1 MKITALTQKG
11 KNKLENEDRI
21 IIGKTILSGGV
32 LEGDFA
38 NDIIAIAD
46 GVGGNNAGAVASHAV
61 AYELTCC
68 PEITTEQ
75 LDKINQSLVEKS
87 YSDDTLK
94 GMATTLSCLSVQNSK
109 GRIYHVGNTRVY
121 ALQGGKY
128 LKQLTSDD
136 TTVNYLL
143 SSGRLTEEE
152 AKTYENK
159 SEITACFGGGDTALL
174 KIKTVDIEVSNT
186 ALIFTTDGIHD
197 YLTIDEFEDII
208 EEEKD
213 YLSICKKAMEQA
225 IINGSTDD
233 MSIIIGVI

>member
-1 MKITALTQKG
+1 MKIIALTQKG
-11 KNKLENEDRI
+11 KNKVENEDRI
-21 IIGKTILSGGV
+21 VIGKTILSGGV
-32 LEGDFA
+32 LEGDFSD
-38 NDIIAIAD
+38 NILAIAD
-46 GVGGNNAGAVASHAV
+46 GVGGNNAGAVASHTV

-68 PEITTEQ
+68 SEITTEQ
-75 LDKINQSLVEKS
+75 LAEINQTLIEKS
-87 YSDDTLK
+87 NSDDTLR
-94 GMATTLSCLSVQNSK
+94 GMATTLSCLSIQNSK

-121 ALQGGKY
+121 TLQGGKY

-152 AKTYENK
+152 AMSFDKK
-159 SEITACFGGGDTALL
+159 SEITACFGGGDAALL
-174 KIKTVDIEVSNT
+174 KIKTVDIETANT
-186 ALIFTTDGIHD
+186 VLIFTTDGIHD
-197 YLTIDEFEDII
+197 YLSIDEFEDII

-225 IINGSTDD
+225 VINGSEDD